1 MDAPEVNV
9 RDCRERK
16 TTVKVG
22 TSSGVYG
29 MAVIGAAVYYIQ
41 HSSGFWDGAFG
52 IVKACLWPAILA
64 YKALEFLS
72 K

>member
-1 MDAPEVNV
+1 MEYPEVHV
-9 RDCRERK
+9 LHRPERK

-52 IVKACLWPAILA
+52 IIKACLWPAILA
-64 YKALEFLS
+64 YKALEFFS
-72 K
+72 R